1 MKAHTVTAAQHTG
14 GASELVVVTPQD
26 SGQTVVTVNGA
37 PVEIYDR
44 VVDLLDTHR
53 DVGIIDTADGASIL
67 DWRTTSD
74 FAHAIATD
82 PVLAELIRRQEL
94 GGAA

>member
-14 GASELVVVTPQD
+14 DYAVF
-26 SGQTVVTVNGA
+26 
-37 PVEIYDR
+37 DR
-44 VVDLLDTHR
+44 VVDLLDGHR